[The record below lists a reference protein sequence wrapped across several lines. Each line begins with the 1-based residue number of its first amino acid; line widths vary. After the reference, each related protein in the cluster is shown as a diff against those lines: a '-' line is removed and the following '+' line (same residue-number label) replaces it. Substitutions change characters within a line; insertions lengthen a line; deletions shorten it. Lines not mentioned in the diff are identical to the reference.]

1 MLLQINDLPD
11 VYNLRNYPAGIVK
24 ELEDLLLSGG
34 PALPD
39 PKRKGF
45 YDLHNDKRTF
55 FIYVSPVTGKAVL
68 LASWLRP
75 DHEVASVDCAEDAVT
90 CTA

>member
-1 MLLQINDLPD
+1 MLLRINDLPG
-11 VYNLRNYPAGIVK
+11 VCNLRNYPAEIVK
-24 ELEDLLLSGG
+24 ELEGLLLSGG
-34 PALPD
+34 SALPD

-45 YDLHNDKRTF
+45 YDLHNDDRAF

-75 DHEVASVDCAEDAVT
+75 EQEVSQTDCVEDADA

>member
-1 MLLQINDLPD
+1 MLLQIDGLPG
-11 VYNLRNYPAGIVK
+11 VCNLRNYSAGIVK
-24 ELEDLLLSGG
+24 ELENLLLSGG
-34 PALPD
+34 SALPD

-45 YDLHNDKRTF
+45 YDLHNDGRTF

-75 DHEVASVDCAEDAVT
+75 EKEAALVEGVEDAVV